1 MTPYFPGGLS
11 NCKKPMIPFLCISDT
26 IMKDF
31 GEWGRAE
38 PPPPRHVTE
47 AVIWAFPAIPQG
59 VLSAASG
66 LSLDSA
72 KGNLTG
78 CWQGVPLR
86 RAQVPVCPHLG

>member
-1 MTPYFPGGLS
+1 
-11 NCKKPMIPFLCISDT
+11 MIPFLCISDT

-31 GEWGRAE
+31 GERGRAE
-38 PPPPRHVTE
+38 APGHVME
-47 AVIWAFPAIPQG
+47 AVIWPFPAIPEE

-66 LSLDSA
+66 LSQYSA

-86 RAQVPVCPHLG
+86 RAQVSVCPHLR